1 MTERK
6 EERHKSFN
14 FLSTK
19 KNVKEK
25 LWHLILMQSRIRVT
39 KFCFVFFNM
48 AKKKKNST
56 ETSLEIQWL
65 TLHTSKAG
73 AQV

>member
-14 FLSTK
+14 FLSK

-48 AKKKKNST
+48 VGKKKILLKLPWKS
-56 ETSLEIQWL
+56 S
-65 TLHTSKAG
+65 G
-73 AQV
+73 